1 VRSVQDLAPLVREA
15 ASFALRGSD
24 VALSF
29 DIPADLWWSN
39 VDAGQISQVISNI
52 VINADEAMPAGGTVT
67 VRARTT
73 SVAGNE
79 YPDLAAGTYVRIDI
93 ADTGTGIPASDLHR
107 VFEPFFSTKRRGSG
121 LGLATAF
128 SVVRKHDG
136 YIDVASTPRRGH
148 HLLGISARSS
158 TRQSRNAAGTA

>member
-1 VRSVQDLAPLVREA
+1 MREA

-52 VINADEAMPAGGTVT
+52 IINADEAMPAGGTIT
-67 VRARTT
+67 VRARTA
-73 SVAGNE
+73 SVAENE

-93 ADTGTGIPASDLHR
+93 ADTGTGILPSDLHR
-107 VFEPFFSTKRRGSG
+107 VFDPFFSTKRRGSG

-128 SVVRKHDG
+128 AAVEGEVDRVQG
-136 YIDVASTPRRGH
+136 IASENRVTHVCLR
-148 HLLGISARSS
+148 AC
-158 TRQSRNAAGTA
+158 